1 MQKVK
6 QLWLEVLSLS
16 RKEKLF
22 LLFAMLCSFLISA
35 DYAIIRPVSNS
46 LFIHQYGSGF
56 FPHVWLV
63 SLPFNLAVVA
73 LYNFLLP
80 KVGCLKLFIGTTVA
94 VIAGN
99 FFCAG
104 SISKISFLPFIF
116 YIWKDVYV
124 LLMFQQLWSVIHST
138 MKIENAKYLY
148 GFLFGIGALGAFSGS
163 FIPGFCAV
171 KMGSESLL
179 YFTLPLYFLLS
190 LFYFGL
196 LRYSN
201 YVKKVFSE
209 KTKKGASLPAGFKLI
224 FSSKLLTAIL
234 LITAFM
240 QITATITDFQFQN
253 FLESAYPDKD
263 IRTALFGKVACLGNI
278 FTMFFQ
284 FIGTYLLIH
293 FFGLQK
299 SHLIVPVF
307 LGINAVSLLFF
318 PVLGVVTYSF
328 LMIKCFDFSV
338 FSVIKEM
345 LYIPLRIEEKFQAK
359 ALIDVFITRASKA
372 IASFFILFM
381 QYFFITNSLV
391 FLSWVN
397 LSLFC
402 IWCLLIVSIKSSY
415 QTQEKLPPAQPE
427 LSS

>member
-1 MQKVK
+1 MQKIK
-6 QLWLEVLSLS
+6 QLWQEVGALS
-16 RKEKLF
+16 RQEKLF
-22 LLFAMLCSFLISA
+22 LIFAMLCSFLISA

-46 LFIHQYGSGF
+46 LFIHFYGSGA
-56 FPHVWLV
+56 FPYVWLV
-63 SLPFNLAVVA
+63 SLPFSLAVVA
-73 LYNFLLP
+73 LYNYLLP
-80 KVGCLKLFIGTTVA
+80 KIGCFKIFIISTLA
-94 VIAGN
+94 IIAGN
-99 FFCAG
+99 LCCATW
-104 SISKISFLPFIF
+104 IAKVPFLSFAF

-124 LLMFQQLWSVIHST
+124 MLMFQQLWSVIHST

-148 GFLFGIGALGAFSGS
+148 GILFGIGALGAFTGS

-171 KMGSESLL
+171 QMGSESLL
-179 YFTLPLYFLLS
+179 NFTLPIYLALMVI
-190 LFYFGL
+190 YFGL

-201 YVKKVFSE
+201 QVELVVSE
-209 KTKKGASLPAGFKLI
+209 KTKHGASLSQGCKLI
-224 FSSKLLTAIL
+224 ISSRLLTAIL

-240 QITATITDFQFQN
+240 QITATITDFQFQS

-263 IRTALFGKVACLGNI
+263 IRTALFGQIACLGNI

-299 SHLIVPVF
+299 SHLLVPIF
-307 LGINAVSLLFF
+307 LGINAISFLMF

-328 LMIKCFDFSV
+328 LMIKCVDFSV

-345 LYIPLRIEEKFQAK
+345 LYVPLRIEEKFQAK
-359 ALIDVFITRASKA
+359 ALIDVFFIRASKA
-372 IASFFILFM
+372 IASFFILFL
-381 QYFFITNSLV
+381 QYFFVANTLA
-391 FLSWVN
+391 FLSWIN

-415 QTQEKLPPAQPE
+415 GSPEKLPTT
-427 LSS
+427 

>member
-1 MQKVK
+1 MPKIK
-6 QLWLEVLSLS
+6 QLWGEIQGLS

-22 LLFAMLCSFLISA
+22 LLFCMICSYLISA

-46 LFIHQYGSGF
+46 LFIHTYGADF
-56 FPHVWLV
+56 FPYVWLV
-63 SLPFNLAVVA
+63 SLPFNLAVVS
-73 LYNFLLP
+73 LYNYLLP
-80 KVGCLKLFIGTTVA
+80 KIGCFKIFIISTLV
-94 VIAGN
+94 VIGGN
-99 FFCAG
+99 VFCAMY
-104 SISKISFLPFIF
+104 ISQNITLPFAF

-138 MKIENAKYLY
+138 MKMENAKYLY

-163 FIPGFCAV
+163 FVPGFCAV

-179 YFTLPLYFLLS
+179 YFTVPIYLILIVIYS
-190 LFYFGL
+190 GL

-201 YVKKVFSE
+201 HVEEIVSE
-209 KTKKGASLPAGFKLI
+209 KTKKGASLPQGFKLI
-224 FSSKLLTAIL
+224 FSSRLLTAIL

-240 QITATITDFQFQN
+240 QITATLTDFQFQH
-253 FLESAYPDKD
+253 FLENAYPDKD

-278 FTMFFQ
+278 LTMFFQ
-284 FIGTYLLIH
+284 FVGTYMLIH

-299 SHLIVPVF
+299 SHLLVPIF
-307 LGINAVSLLFF
+307 LGINAISFLAF
-318 PVLGVVTYSF
+318 PVIGVVAYSY

-372 IASFFILFM
+372 VASFFILFS
-381 QYFFITNSLV
+381 QSFFAAYSIFSLT
-391 FLSWVN
+391 WIN

-402 IWCLLIVSIKSSY
+402 IWCFLISSIKSSY
-415 QTQEKLPPAQPE
+415 HQAPE
-427 LSS
+427 TITGS